1 MMIMLNDGDCDG
13 GDCDFKDYDYL
24 WLLKDYDQ
32 QQPDFNDNVDNNNP
46 RREFSKIA
54 KRPNEIQLAS
64 SLEVPG

>member
-1 MMIMLNDGDCDG
+1 MMILLKLMMIMLNDGD
-13 GDCDFKDYDYL
+13 DCDFKDN
-24 WLLKDYDQ
+24 DQ

>member
-1 MMIMLNDGDCDG
+1 MMIMLNDGD
-13 GDCDFKDYDYL
+13 DCDFKDN
-24 WLLKDYDQ
+24 DQ